1 MRDVCFGW
9 DNRVGQGA
17 FFFHAPAVRFKLWT
31 QQQKTDGGSRHRA
44 TMWPTRM
51 FRLHLYCL
59 GHYRTW
65 AGQRQLQ
72 QAQAISIDRTTK
84 TDTIQIV
91 LCSMIDQGL
100 AMPTPVQ
107 HQFNTISTP
116 VRILLLWSTF
126 DRRWFIN
133 RLVKMHA
140 WRILHCHLCCRLVL
154 ST

>member
-1 MRDVCFGW
+1 MFALDETIEW
-9 DNRVGQGA
+9 DKALFSFMHRRCGSNYG
-17 FFFHAPAVRFKLWT
+17 HNSKKLMEA
-31 QQQKTDGGSRHRA
+31 HRA